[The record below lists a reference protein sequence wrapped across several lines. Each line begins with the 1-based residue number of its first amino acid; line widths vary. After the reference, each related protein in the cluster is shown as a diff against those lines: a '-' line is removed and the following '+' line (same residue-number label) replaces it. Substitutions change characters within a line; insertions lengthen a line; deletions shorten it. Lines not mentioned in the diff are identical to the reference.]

1 MTGHAPS
8 SPFTSDVSLSDFGS
22 RIWDFLRF
30 SLAREAFLLL
40 HWAAFPISALSYPK
54 AERPFL
60 HVSRFTFNF
69 CCVLLTPP
77 TDSLGSGNRFKN
89 MKSKEAFHLYEALKE
104 REHAATKRRAC
115 L

>member
-1 MTGHAPS
+1 KAGAESRNPKPENRRKS
-8 SPFTSDVSLSDFGS
+8 EIREPKSESETSDVKGELGACPVIHLSFT
-22 RIWDFLRF
+22 F
-30 SLAREAFLLL
+30 
-40 HWAAFPISALSYPK
+40 
-54 AERPFL
+54 

-89 MKSKEAFHLYEALKE
+89 MKLKEAFYLYEALKG
-104 REHAATKRRAC
+104 REHATTKRRAC